1 MRLLSLCWEKS
12 NSKTMFR
19 RGAPQGGLSCP
30 CGAIRLLYL
39 AEHTLQ
45 TASVEFAPIGGQ
57 IMRAADC
64 KNLSESPEG
73 VFDSLKD
80 GRRFNGVR
88 PDFVTGYL
96 QILHF

>member
-1 MRLLSLCWEKS
+1 MRFLSLCWEKS

-19 RGAPQGGLSCP
+19 RGAC
-30 CGAIRLLYL
+30 L

-57 IMRAADC
+57 IMRVADC

-73 VFDSLKD
+73 VFRQPE
-80 GRRFNGVR
+80 GRAPFQRR
-88 PDFVTGYL
+88 PS
-96 QILHF
+96 